1 MSTFKP
7 IDISFVWNKDLAIKA
22 SKLFYDWDMKNSG
35 KRYVGWMFIALTQF
49 AIVGALKH
57 NVFGLLF
64 VSTFLVLYWYYIRW
78 YVRKGM
84 IVKYYDKSGVDDTQV
99 HFKLTTDGLYY
110 GDDLIDWD
118 HIQKAIKFDDGIL
131 LQTINSTL
139 FFEKSAFKSY
149 EEMQRFLNIMMQY
162 GKVQG

>member
-7 IDISFVWNKDLAIKA
+7 IDIKFTWNKELAIKA

-35 KRYVGWMFIALTQF
+35 KRYVGWLFVALTQF

-78 YVRKGM
+78 YVRKSM
-84 IVKYYDKSGVDDTQV
+84 IVKYYDKSGIDDTKV
-99 HFKLTTDGLYY
+99 HFQLTEDGLYY
-110 GDDLIDWD
+110 DKELIDWD
-118 HIQKAIKFDDGIL
+118 HIYRVIRFDDGIL
-131 LQTINSTL
+131 LQTLNHTL
-139 FFEKSAFKSY
+139 FFDNSAFKSDD
-149 EEMQRFLNIMMQY
+149 EVQRFLSVMKQK
-162 GKVQG
+162 GKLQG